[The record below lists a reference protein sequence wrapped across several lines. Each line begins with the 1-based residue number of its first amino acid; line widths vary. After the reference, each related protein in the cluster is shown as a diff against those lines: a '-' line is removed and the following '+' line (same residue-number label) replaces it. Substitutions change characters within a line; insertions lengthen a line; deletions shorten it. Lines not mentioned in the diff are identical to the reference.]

1 MAPKFEETWMVVI
14 EQGGTANAAIN
25 AMDGTIDNMTK
36 TGVIFSLRTEF
47 LGRNSWK
54 TATY

>member
-14 EQGGTANAAIN
+14 EQGGTANAAID

-36 TGVIFSLRTEF
+36 TGVIFSV
-47 LGRNSWK
+47 
-54 TATY
+54 AD